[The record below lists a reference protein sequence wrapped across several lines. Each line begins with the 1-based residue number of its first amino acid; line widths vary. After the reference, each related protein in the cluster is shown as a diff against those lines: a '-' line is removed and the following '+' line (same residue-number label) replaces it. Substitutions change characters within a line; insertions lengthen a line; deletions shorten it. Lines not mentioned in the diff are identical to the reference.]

1 MPDASILIVED
12 ETIVAED
19 LARKLRRLGYAVAGT
34 TELGEEALTLAREL
48 RPHLV
53 LMDIRLAGEMDGVEA
68 GQRIRQEYDVPVIY
82 LTASSD
88 RSTIERAK
96 VTEPFGF
103 ILKPFED
110 RELESHIEMAL
121 YKHQAERQ
129 LRESEERFRLAV
141 SATHAM
147 VYDLDVRTRRVIA
160 MPGLAGLLGYEAG
173 EAELSLD
180 WWDRQIFPDDLALC
194 RAALQKLHAEPR
206 EHALEYRVRHKDGRT
221 LFVEDHA
228 TPVRDNQGQLTRI
241 VGTVFDITKRKRAEE
256 QLKQSAR
263 ELAKANA
270 ELTYFNKAMVGREL
284 RMIDLK
290 KEIDKLCRQ
299 FGQPTRYGYER
310 D

>member
-1 MPDASILIVED
+1 M
-12 ETIVAED
+12 
-19 LARKLRRLGYAVAGT
+19 
-34 TELGEEALTLAREL
+34 
-48 RPHLV
+48 
-53 LMDIRLAGEMDGVEA
+53 
-68 GQRIRQEYDVPVIY
+68 PVIY

-88 RSTIERAK
+88 RATIERAK
-96 VTEPFGF
+96 VTEPFGY